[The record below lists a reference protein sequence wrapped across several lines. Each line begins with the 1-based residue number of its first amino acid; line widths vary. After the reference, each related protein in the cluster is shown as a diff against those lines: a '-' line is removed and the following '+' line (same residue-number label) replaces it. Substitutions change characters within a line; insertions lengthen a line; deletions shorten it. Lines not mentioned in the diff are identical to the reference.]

1 MRFLCLL
8 FAICEQQTNSYI
20 CTMRAHNGMRPL
32 DVVILLKIIS
42 QRDTAWQYRDLS
54 AKLYMSVSEVS
65 ESLSRSHIAGLIDD
79 SKKNIRLNGLMEFIE
94 FGLSYVFPVVPGQ
107 IVTGVPTAYSHPFYK
122 LQFSGTIDY
131 VWKSEEGSMRGL
143 SIEPL
148 HKGVPQAVLEDELLY
163 KLLASIDILRVGRS
177 REKKMAL
184 EQLKMIILNESKT
197 ESTSYKSSL

>member
-1 MRFLCLL
+1 
-8 FAICEQQTNSYI
+8 
-20 CTMRAHNGMRPL
+20 MRPL

-42 QRDTAWQYRDLS
+42 LKDTVWQYRDLS
-54 AKLYMSVSEVS
+54 AKLHISISEIS
-65 ESLSRSHIAGLIDD
+65 ESLSRSHIGGLIDE
-79 SKKNIRLNGLMEFIE
+79 SKKNIRLIGLMEFIE

-107 IVTGVPTAYSHPFYK
+107 IVTGIPTAYSHPFYK
-122 LQFSGTIDY
+122 KQFSGTVDY

-163 KLLASIDILRVGRS
+163 KLLSSIDILRVGRS

-197 ESTSYKSSL
+197 EFTSYKSSI

>member
-1 MRFLCLL
+1 
-8 FAICEQQTNSYI
+8 
-20 CTMRAHNGMRPL
+20 MRPL

-42 QRDTAWQYRDLS
+42 LGDAAWQYRDLS
-54 AKLYMSVSEVS
+54 AKLYISISEIS

-79 SKKNIRLNGLMEFIE
+79 SKKNVRLNGLMEFIE

-122 LQFSGTIDY
+122 PQFSGTIDY

-148 HKGVPQAVLEDELLY
+148 HKGVPRAVLEDEVLY
-163 KLLASIDILRVGRS
+163 KLLSSIDILRVGKS

-197 ESTSYKSSL
+197 EFTSYKSRL

>member
-1 MRFLCLL
+1 MK
-8 FAICEQQTNSYI
+8 
-20 CTMRAHNGMRPL
+20 AHNGMRPL

-42 QRDTAWQYRDLS
+42 LRGTAWQYRDLS

-65 ESLSRSHIAGLIDD
+65 ESLNRSHIAGLIDD
-79 SKKNIRLNGLMEFIE
+79 SKKNLRLNGLMEFIE

-107 IVTGVPTAYSHPFYK
+107 IITGIPTAYSHPFYK
-122 LQFSGTIDY
+122 LQFSGTVDY
-131 VWKSEEGSMRGL
+131 VWKSEQGSMRGL